1 MSLRTSIYALA
12 ITLIF
17 NFIIRKEEAIE
28 TRILNSDGIIDNDQ
42 IVSWQTF
49 CIVELIRSFLKVF

>member
-1 MSLRTSIYALA
+1 MSLRTSMYALA

-28 TRILNSDGIIDNDQ
+28 TWISKSDGITDNDQ
-42 IVSWQTF
+42 IVS
-49 CIVELIRSFLKVF
+49 

>member
-17 NFIIRKEEAIE
+17 NFITRKEEAIE
-28 TRILNSDGIIDNDQ
+28 SRILKSDGITDNDQ
-42 IVSWQTF
+42 IVS
-49 CIVELIRSFLKVF
+49 

>member
-17 NFIIRKEEAIE
+17 NFIIRKVEAIE
-28 TRILNSDGIIDNDQ
+28 TRILKSDGITDNDQ

-49 CIVELIRSFLKVF
+49 CIVELIGSFLKVF